1 MESAMVVLGIETT
14 CDETAAAVVERPGNG
29 PGRILSNVVLSQIE
43 EHAAFGG
50 VVPEIAARAH
60 VEALDLIIA
69 QAMKEAGRSFAA
81 LDGIAAAAGP
91 GLIGGVIVGLTTA
104 KAIALVSEKPLIA
117 VNHLEAHALT
127 ARLTDGT
134 PFPYCL
140 FLASGGHTQ
149 IVAVLGVGNYV
160 RLGTTVDDAIGEAYD
175 KVAKLL
181 GLGYPGGPAVERTA
195 RDGDASRV
203 SLPRP
208 MLGRPHADFSLSGLK
223 TAVRLE
229 AEKRAP
235 LSDADVHDMCAAFQQ
250 SVVEVIAD
258 RLRAGLKIF
267 RKQHGKPTALVCAG
281 GVAAND
287 AIRKV
292 LQQVAF
298 EAGTVLV
305 APPPE
310 LCTDNGAMIAWAGA
324 ERLALGLTD
333 TLAALPHA
341 RWPLAE
347 VTKPANAL
355 PVTSD
360 VTILDI
366 IATGLPKIAPAKD
379 R

>member
-1 MESAMVVLGIETT
+1 
-14 CDETAAAVVERPGNG
+14 
-29 PGRILSNVVLSQIE
+29 
-43 EHAAFGG
+43 
-50 VVPEIAARAH
+50 
-60 VEALDLIIA
+60 
-69 QAMKEAGRSFAA
+69 
-81 LDGIAAAAGP
+81 
-91 GLIGGVIVGLTTA
+91 
-104 KAIALVSEKPLIA
+104 VSEKPLIA

-181 GLGYPGGPAVERTA
+181 GLAYPGGPEVEKQA
-195 RDGDASRV
+195 LDGDPARV

-229 AEKRAP
+229 AERRTP
-235 LSDADVHDMCAAFQQ
+235 LSDADVRDLCAAFQQ
-250 SVVEVIAD
+250 SVVEVVAD

-267 RKQHGKPTALVCAG
+267 RRQHGKPTALVAAG

-333 TLAALPHA
+333 TLAVAPHA

-347 VTKPANAL
+347 VAGPPHAQS
-355 PVTSD
+355 VTAD
-360 VTILDI
+360 VSILDI

-379 R
+379 G